1 MNINKLLRDRPVSCK
16 YGAPMGMRNDW
27 ADDGTALYLQRVYL
41 SQGYS
46 QDGTYWGDPNNMYC
60 AFSADLSTRIFVR
73 ANSRRDALAK
83 LSAEYDGIKFK
94 KG

>member
-1 MNINKLLRDRPVSCK
+1 MNINKLLRNNPVICK
-16 YGAPMGMRNDW
+16 YGSPMGMRNNW

-60 AFSADLSTRIFVR
+60 AFSADFSTRIFIR
-73 ANSRRDALAK
+73 ANNRNQAITK
-83 LSAEYDGIKFK
+83 LQLEYDGITFFK
-94 KG
+94 G

>member
-1 MNINKLLRDRPVSCK
+1 MDINKKLRDNPVSCK
-16 YGAPMGMRNDW
+16 YGAPMGMRNEW
-27 ADDGTALYLQRVYL
+27 ADDDTPLYLQRVYL

-46 QDGTYWGDPNNMYC
+46 PDGTYLGDPNNMYC
-60 AFSADLSTRIFVR
+60 AFSADFSTRIFVR